1 MDAATIAAAA
11 LAIVVDESR
20 EAAMRELLSNY
31 GTMDIFWFDGLGKKA
46 EEYDGEAVN
55 KMIRELQPRI
65 IINNRNGLPED
76 HDTPEQR
83 IKMARLACLVAA
95 GVLLTFAVVGKWIF
109 QYLGITL
116 PAFQMAASLVLLLVA
131 LDMIRAQRSRV
142 QETSEETIAGTE
154 KEDIAITPLAIP
166 MLAGPGAISTAVLL
180 HNQAKGW
187 EQNVALYL
195 CILAVCVASYYIL
208 RLSAKGVQWLSPIA
222 LKITIRVMGLLL
234 AALAFQFLINAVNA
248 LRAAPAAP

>member
-1 MDAATIAAAA
+1 VSLLAFTFMAFSSLFVIVDPIATIPAF
-11 LAIVVDESR
+11 LAMTAR
-20 EAAMRELLSNY
+20 
-31 GTMDIFWFDGLGKKA
+31 
-46 EEYDGEAVN
+46 
-55 KMIRELQPRI
+55 
-65 IINNRNGLPED
+65 
-76 HDTPEQR
+76 DTPEQR
-83 IKMARLACLVAA
+83 IRMARLASLVAA

-142 QETSEETIAGTE
+142 QETAEETTAGTE

-180 HNQAKGW
+180 HNQARGW

-195 CILAVCVASYYIL
+195 CIVAVCAASYFIL
-208 RLSAKGVQWLSPIA
+208 RFSARGAQWLSPIA
-222 LKITIRVMGLLL
+222 LRITTRIMGLLL
-234 AALAFQFLINAVNA
+234 AALAFQFLINAVNE
-248 LRAAPAAP
+248 LRKGG

>member
-1 MDAATIAAAA
+1 VSLLAFTFMAFSSLFVIVDPIATIPAF
-11 LAIVVDESR
+11 LAMTAR
-20 EAAMRELLSNY
+20 
-31 GTMDIFWFDGLGKKA
+31 
-46 EEYDGEAVN
+46 
-55 KMIRELQPRI
+55 
-65 IINNRNGLPED
+65 
-76 HDTPEQR
+76 DTPEQR
-83 IKMARLACLVAA
+83 IRMARLASVVAA

-142 QETSEETIAGTE
+142 QETAEETTAGTE

-180 HNQAKGW
+180 HNQAAGW

-195 CILAVCVASYYIL
+195 CIVAVCAASYLFL
-208 RLSAKGVQWLSPIA
+208 RLSARGARWLSPIA
-222 LKITIRVMGLLL
+222 LRITTRIMGLLL
-234 AALAFQFLINAVNA
+234 AALAFQFLINAVNEV
-248 LRAAPAAP
+248 RKGG